1 MRVQLESLGQKTNST
16 IDELKKEID
25 NLSIT
30 RDSQQNEIK
39 MLNTK
44 LQHMQLRRSQ
54 SKRTFANVDNQ
65 SENPDG
71 SVD

>member
-1 MRVQLESLGQKTNST
+1 MRVQLEILGQKTNAT

-44 LQHMQLRRSQ
+44 LQHM
-54 SKRTFANVDNQ
+54 
-65 SENPDG
+65 
-71 SVD
+71 